1 MIFGEDSHT
10 RTADSIIKMF
20 SDVAMHDGDL
30 LGIAIHTA
38 ARAPQIVI
46 DRIVW
51 YANRAADERNF
62 YNDVRKEADYE
73 QYTLF

>member
-10 RTADSIIKMF
+10 RAADSIIRMF
-20 SDVAMHDGDL
+20 SDVAMHEGDL

-38 ARAPQIVI
+38 ARAPQIVV

-51 YANRAADERNF
+51 YADRLADERNF
-62 YNDVRKEADYE
+62 YNDTRKDLEYE